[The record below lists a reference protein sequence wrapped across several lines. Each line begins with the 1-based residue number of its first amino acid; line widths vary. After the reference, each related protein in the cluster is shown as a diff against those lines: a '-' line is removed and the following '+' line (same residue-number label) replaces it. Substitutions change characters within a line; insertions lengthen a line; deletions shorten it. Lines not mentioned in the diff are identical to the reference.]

1 MGVRR
6 DRTSIAVALI
16 SSLVL
21 VSLETLGCW
30 LFLGRHL
37 PDIVLVY
44 LLGIVLLAV
53 RLGYVASLPATVL
66 SIAAFDFFF
75 TSPLYSFAVSDK
87 RLLLTFVL
95 MAFVASV
102 ISNQTELIRRREA
115 RTATLYAMSVELT
128 VAGSIEEVASVACR
142 HVAGVFASE
151 VWVLLPDGSGQL
163 SSVASIPPSTMPD
176 EKLRAM
182 AEQLVAPAV
191 AEHLVGEAEGST
203 ELDARVARLP
213 SSKGV
218 VGVLAMRGL
227 TARRLPRIASSDLF
241 DLFVSQVAIA
251 LERARL
257 GDLNQRAQLEVKTER
272 LRNALLSSVSH
283 DLRTPLGVIKGAVT
297 ALIDGASMSPAR
309 QRENLETISAEASRL
324 NRLVRNL
331 LDVTSLEAGTVRV
344 RKEWQPLEEVIGVA
358 LNRLEEQL
366 EGRSVRVGIEPEAAL
381 VPFDATLIEQV
392 LVNLVE
398 NATKYTP
405 PSAPIEI
412 GARRIE
418 NRVEVEVADRGR
430 GIPDDQLESIFEKFR
445 RVSPGTAGMG
455 LGLTICRG
463 MVLAHGGQISCRNR
477 EGGGAVFHFELPLNG
492 EPPTIKALPEA
503 AAADT

>member
-1 MGVRR
+1 MAAGR
-6 DRTSIAVALI
+6 DRTSIAVALVW
-16 SSLVL
+16 SLIA
-21 VSLETLGCW
+21 VSVETLACW

-37 PDIVLVY
+37 PDVVLVY

-53 RLGYVASLPATVL
+53 RLGYAASLPATAL

-75 TSPLYSFAVSDK
+75 TAPLYSFGVSDK

-95 MAFVASV
+95 MGFVASV
-102 ISNQTELIRRREA
+102 ISNQTERIRRREA

-128 VAGSIEEVASVACR
+128 VAGSVEEVANAACR
-142 HVAGVFASE
+142 HVAGVFANE
-151 VWVLLPDGSGQL
+151 AWILVPEESGRL
-163 SSVASIPPSTMPD
+163 RSVGAAPPSATPD
-176 EKLRAM
+176 E
-182 AEQLVAPAV
+182 QLLGLAQQVLAPAGPEGFGGG
-191 AEHLVGEAEGST
+191 AEMMAPG
-203 ELDARVARLP
+203 ARFAPLR

-227 TARRLPRIASSDLF
+227 TPGRLPSVANRDLF
-241 DLFVSQVAIA
+241 DLFVSQMAIA
-251 LERARL
+251 LERATL
-257 GDLNQRAQLEVKTER
+257 GDLHQRTQLEVKAER

-297 ALIDGASMSPAR
+297 ALIDGNVPPAR

-358 LNRLEEQL
+358 LNRLEDQL
-366 EGRSVRVGIEPEAAL
+366 EGRSVRVRIEPAAAL
-381 VPFDATLIEQV
+381 APFDATLIEQV

-398 NATKYTP
+398 NASKHTP
-405 PSAPIEI
+405 SSAPIEI
-412 GARRIE
+412 DVRR
-418 NRVEVEVADRGR
+418 NGDRVEVDVADRGR
-430 GIPDDQLESIFEKFR
+430 GIPDDQLESIFEKFHR
-445 RVSPGTAGMG
+445 ASEGTAGMG

-463 MVLAHGGQISCRNR
+463 MVSAHGGQISCRNR
-477 EGGGAVFHFELPLNG
+477 EGGGAVFQFELPLNG
-492 EPPTIKALPEA
+492 EPPAIKALPEVA
-503 AAADT
+503 ATDA